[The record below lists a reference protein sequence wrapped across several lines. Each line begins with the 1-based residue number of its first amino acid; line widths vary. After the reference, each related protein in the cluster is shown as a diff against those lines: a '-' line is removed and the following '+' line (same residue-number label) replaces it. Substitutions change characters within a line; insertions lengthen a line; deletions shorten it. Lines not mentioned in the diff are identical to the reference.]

1 VRPARTQADGRV
13 ERVHPPAWA
22 PSWARKALARADERT
37 YIVHPHR
44 HLVLLRDGRT
54 LWRSRLP
61 HGSDNVALHGRALAF
76 TAFVV
81 AQPDLWVARIGRPE
95 RRVARG
101 EELDGWAR
109 VGGFFTKRGA
119 ELRLRS
125 PDGKL
130 ARRIGRFAY
139 TAYDP
144 QAQRVVAITF
154 SRQLVRTDGR
164 TTETLRS
171 LGSGRHPWVEVLPSG
186 LIKVGFEDRL
196 LLLEPDGKVFAASP
210 AHNVVSNIFM
220 LPHRRGVVF
229 VAQRRSVD
237 RVLLLERGAH
247 SPRILYRQRT
257 GPRGCAYWANLSLVG
272 DDVLYWPSTGRRL
285 VAIKPEGDT
294 TARDLSPLLH
304 RLPGFRHE
312 GRIFRAAWAPAWS
325 R

>member
-1 VRPARTQADGRV
+1 
-13 ERVHPPAWA
+13 
-22 PSWARKALARADERT
+22 
-37 YIVHPHR
+37 
-44 HLVLLRDGRT
+44 
-54 LWRSRLP
+54 
-61 HGSDNVALHGRALAF
+61 
-76 TAFVV
+76 
-81 AQPDLWVARIGRPE
+81 
-95 RRVARG
+95 
-101 EELDGWAR
+101 
-109 VGGFFTKRGA
+109 
-119 ELRLRS
+119 LRS

-144 QAQRVVAITF
+144 RAQRVVAITF

-171 LGSGRHPWVEVLPSG
+171 LGSGRHPRVEVLPSG

-312 GRIFRAAWAPAWS
+312 GRIFRAAWAPAWN